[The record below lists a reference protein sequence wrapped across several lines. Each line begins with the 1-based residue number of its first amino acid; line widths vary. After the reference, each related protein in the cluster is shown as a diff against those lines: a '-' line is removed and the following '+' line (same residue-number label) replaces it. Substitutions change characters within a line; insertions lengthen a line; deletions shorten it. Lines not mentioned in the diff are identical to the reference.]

1 MLYLLLI
8 YGRFFQVDG
17 CQFMLQVRS
26 HDEENVLVVD
36 MFDTTRKDNDES
48 TDVLLNDVSLA
59 FNAGMRKG
67 SLSEFTCSQ

>member
-1 MLYLLLI
+1 
-8 YGRFFQVDG
+8 
-17 CQFMLQVRS
+17 MLQVRS